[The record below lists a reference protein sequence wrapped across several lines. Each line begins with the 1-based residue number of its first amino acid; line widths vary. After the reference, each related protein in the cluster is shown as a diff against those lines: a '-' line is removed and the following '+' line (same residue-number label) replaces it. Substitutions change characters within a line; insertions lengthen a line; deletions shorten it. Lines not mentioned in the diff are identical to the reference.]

1 MSSVE
6 SPWNQAIKLGFGLQ
20 ILKKRSKLVAVR
32 HADSSRGFKGIMAM
46 CPEGVVLFDDRL
58 RRRC

>member
-20 ILKKRSKLVAVR
+20 IKKKRSKLVAVR

-46 CPEGVVLFDDRL
+46 CPEGVVLFDD
-58 RRRC
+58 